1 MPVDHII
8 VEQESEGQRLDN
20 YLFRLL
26 KSVPKSRI
34 YRAIRGGEV
43 RINGKRAL
51 AESRIAAGDTL
62 RIPPL
67 RQAEQLKI
75 NKIDDSLQ
83 AHIES
88 RILIETPE
96 LILINKPS
104 GLPVHGGSGVSL
116 GLIEALR
123 QMRPHAKFLELAH
136 RLDRETSGCLLI
148 AKKRAALL
156 TFHEWFKGKEL
167 KKRYWVL
174 VKGQW
179 TGGVQRC
186 DLPLIKNQ
194 LQSGERMVHVDRMG
208 KEAIT
213 IFKPISVF
221 QQSSLLEATLK
232 TGRTHQI
239 RVHLKALGYPIA
251 GDDKYG
257 DREFNKVMLAKG
269 LKRMFLQCMELS
281 YRDHETL
288 FGACALLDA
297 ELTEFLTQVD

>member
-1 MPVDHII
+1 MPVDHVI
-8 VEQESEGQRLDN
+8 VEKEYKGQRLDN

-26 KSVPKSRI
+26 KGVPKSRI

-43 RINGKRAL
+43 RINGKRSL
-51 AESRIAAGDTL
+51 AESRICEGDVL
-62 RIPPL
+62 RIPPI
-67 RQAEQLKI
+67 RQSESIKI
-75 NKIDDSLQ
+75 NEINEDLQ
-83 AHIES
+83 SFLEN
-88 RILIETPE
+88 RVLIENKD

-123 QMRPHAKFLELAH
+123 QMRPHNPFLELAH

-148 AKKRAALL
+148 AKKRTALIR
-156 TFHEWFKGKEL
+156 FHEWFRGKEL

-179 TGGVQRC
+179 TQGVQRC
-186 DLPLIKNQ
+186 DLPLVKNQ
-194 LQSGERMVHVDRMG
+194 LQSGERMVHVDRAG
-208 KEAIT
+208 KAAIT
-213 IFKPISVF
+213 IFRPIKIF
-221 QQSSLLEATLK
+221 RDCSLLEATLK

-239 RVHLKALGYPIA
+239 RVHLKSMNYPIA

-257 DREFNKVMLAKG
+257 DREFNKLMLKYG

-288 FGACALLDA
+288 FGVCAMLDE
-297 ELTEFLTQVD
+297 ELKAIIHQML

>member
-8 VEQESEGQRLDN
+8 VEKESSGQRLDN

-26 KSVPKSRI
+26 KGVPKSRI

-43 RINGKRAL
+43 RINGKRSL
-51 AESRIAAGDTL
+51 AESRVSEGDTL

-67 RQAEQLKI
+67 RQSEDIKI
-75 NKIDDSLQ
+75 KEIDTDLQ
-83 AHIES
+83 GYIES
-88 RILIETPE
+88 RILLENND

-123 QMRPHAKFLELAH
+123 QMRPHSKFLELAH

-156 TFHEWFKGKEL
+156 RFHEWFKGKDL

-179 TGGVQRC
+179 TGGAQRC

-194 LQSGERMVHVDRMG
+194 LQSGERMVHVDRAG
-208 KEAIT
+208 KTAIT
-213 IFKPISVF
+213 IFRPIQVF
-221 QQSSLLEATLK
+221 KNCSLLEATLK

-239 RVHLKALGYPIA
+239 RVHLKSMGYPLA

-257 DREFNKVMLAKG
+257 DREFNKLMFNQG

-281 YRDHETL
+281 YRDHEIL
-288 FGACALLDA
+288 FGVCALLDE
-297 ELTEFLTQVD
+297 ELADFLKKV